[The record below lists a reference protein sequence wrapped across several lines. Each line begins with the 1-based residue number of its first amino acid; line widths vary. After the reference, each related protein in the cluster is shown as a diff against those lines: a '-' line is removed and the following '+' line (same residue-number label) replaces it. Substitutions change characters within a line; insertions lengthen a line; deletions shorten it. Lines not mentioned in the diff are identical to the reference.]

1 MVVFACLPDEL
12 HVAFLELGK
21 LCRDAFIDTQGALAS
36 ADEQHDG
43 LFGFDTEVFSGFV
56 TVAVAVDIASQ
67 RVAGEVDILFW
78 EPLLQAV
85 VCHTDGFG
93 LLAHVTVGL
102 ARVGVLFL
110 DDGGDVEPV
119 GGFQRGAAGESTDT
133 DDGIGLESLQNATGL
148 GQAADELERQGDHRQ
163 VFGKAADP

>member
-1 MVVFACLPDEL
+1 M
-12 HVAFLELGK
+12 
-21 LCRDAFIDTQGALAS
+21 AS

-43 LFGFDTEVFSGFV
+43 LFGFDAEVFSGFV
-56 TVAVAVDIASQ
+56 AIAVAVDITSQ
-67 RVAGEVDILFW
+67 RVASEVDILFW

-133 DDGIGLESLQNATGL
+133 DDGIGLETLQNTTGL
-148 GQAADELERQGDHRQ
+148 GQAADEFEGQSDHRK
-163 VFGKAADP
+163 VFGESADP